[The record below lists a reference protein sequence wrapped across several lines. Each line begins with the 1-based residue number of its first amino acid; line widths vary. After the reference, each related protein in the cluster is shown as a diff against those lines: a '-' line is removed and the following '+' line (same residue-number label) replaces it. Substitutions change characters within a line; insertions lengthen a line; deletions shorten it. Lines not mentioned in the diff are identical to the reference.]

1 MPTTAESASVS
12 PRWVMRS
19 QVCSKKLPLPLSTP
33 SMAGSWPI
41 MMVSASPMMNPL
53 STGSEMNEAR
63 NPSRSSPAAM
73 ATSPV
78 ASARAA
84 VSTTASLSP
93 PP

>member
-1 MPTTAESASVS
+1 
-12 PRWVMRS
+12 MRS

-33 SMAGSWPI
+33 SMAGIWPI

-78 ASARAA
+78 ASARAV